1 MKKLSPIIAIFAILI
16 FTQCVDK
23 TGINGYSGK
32 YYVNDSLINTPQVIP
47 GRLECEFYDQGG
59 EGIAFHDS
67 DSINSGSGR
76 LNPADGTFLNEFRI
90 KEAVDISYTKPNGV
104 DDNPYNFVNPEMHQ
118 LYVGWTN
125 PGEWLN
131 YTVEVKHKG
140 KYQIG
145 LMFTSNM
152 GGEIGLTVDKGTDTL
167 KMEIPSTYVEA
178 DTVAW
183 RQWHHWN
190 YIENL
195 GTIELKPGLHLL
207 TLSTIKNGQMN
218 YNYLDFDL
226 VGKKIIKKVK
236 KAEEGIQKP
245 EEKSKK
251 KDDKG
256 HKKESKKKKSED

>member
-1 MKKLSPIIAIFAILI
+1 MVKVLLIAVVAIGL
-16 FTQCVDK
+16 FTLCNQ
-23 TGINGYSGK
+23 NGSIKNYSGTFYK
-32 YYVNDSLINTPQVIP
+32 HDRLNQGPQVIP
-47 GRLECEFYDQGG
+47 GRVECEFYDLGG

-76 LNPADGTFLNEFRI
+76 LNPANGTFLNEFRI
-90 KEAVDISYTKPNGV
+90 NEAVDISYTKPNGT
-104 DDNPYNFVNPEMHQ
+104 DDSPFNFVKPEMHQ

-140 KYQIG
+140 KYQVG
-145 LMFTSNM
+145 LMFTSNR

-167 KMEIPSTYVEA
+167 KMEIPSTFVKA

-195 GTIELKPGLHLL
+195 GTIELNPGVHLL
-207 TLSTIKNGQMN
+207 TLSTLKNGNMN
-218 YNYLDFDL
+218 YNYLDFKL
-226 VGKKIIKKVK
+226 I
-236 KAEEGIQKP
+236 E
-245 EEKSKK
+245 
-251 KDDKG
+251 
-256 HKKESKKKKSED
+256 